1 MIVIPG
7 TVVYPDG
14 VVPVSRSDW
23 AQCLEECRTT
33 WNCAI
38 SSQTITGCFL
48 FLLNQVTSIDLSNTS
63 TAVAFKMSLPN
74 ECPLK
79 TENPPLFGKSTSE
92 VIATNGTGYFKTQVI
107 GSTGS
112 QLTFNFTRFT
122 CLKDFPENPVLR
134 GNNPIKYVYPLA
146 YKFLPGEEF
155 FMKGKIAPTFNKR
168 FSISFLSSSDTYPL
182 FIKVINGQADSP
194 YSPETGNHRI
204 EISTWSATW
213 TAYPI
218 SIKSYPN
225 PYNNSDAFE
234 IRIKSSETQV
244 FVSLNRT
251 TTLTFDLEPSLP
263 LNSTTSF
270 VINYSNEANERVDD
284 YYVGWT
290 GECSWVPMA

>member
-7 TVVYPDG
+7 AVVYPDG
-14 VVPVSRSDW
+14 VVPVSRGEW

-48 FLLNQVTSIDLSNTS
+48 FFLNQVTSIDLSNTS

-79 TENPPLFGKSTSE
+79 TDNPPLFGKSTSE
-92 VIATNGTGYFKTQVI
+92 VIATNGTSYFKTQVV
-107 GSTGS
+107 GSTES
-112 QLTFNFTRFT
+112 QLTLNFTSFE

-134 GNNPIKYVYPLA
+134 GNDPIRYDYPLA

-168 FSISFLSSSDTYPL
+168 FTISFLGPSDTYPL
-182 FIKVINGQADSP
+182 FIKVINGLADSP
-194 YSPETGNHRI
+194 YSPEKGNHQI
-204 EISTWSATW
+204 EISTWKETFA
-213 TAYPI
+213 ANPI
-218 SIKSYPN
+218 SIKTYPN

-234 IRIKSSETQV
+234 IRIKSSDTQV
-244 FVSLNRT
+244 FVYLNGT
-251 TTLTFDLEPSLP
+251 TTLTFDIEPSLP
-263 LNSTTSF
+263 LNSTISF
-270 VINYSNEANERVDD
+270 VINYSGTGGERVDD

-290 GECSWVPMA
+290 GECSWVPMT